1 MDPSMGEKGGGE
13 GVSSPFF
20 QRHEAPAAAAAA
32 EGGGGGGGVNGPEKR
47 TNKRPTPLP
56 PLLQTMK
63 SGEGFDDFS
72 TKKNAF
78 TSTHHITRKYL
89 VSKLRTQTWRIQC
102 PRLPPPPPPSPAS
115 HCQTQ
120 KLPRGEGERNREGER
135 KRERDSKPAWG
146 ERTVRAHAGGEKFC
160 PPLLHSA
167 GGHSKLVVHSGAF
180 RVISPQQVGLPLCP
194 PLPRLLSGMKYTLR
208 HQGKGG

>member
-1 MDPSMGEKGGGE
+1 
-13 GVSSPFF
+13 
-20 QRHEAPAAAAAA
+20 
-32 EGGGGGGGVNGPEKR
+32 
-47 TNKRPTPLP
+47 
-56 PLLQTMK
+56 MK

-72 TKKNAF
+72 TKIKKCF
-78 TSTHHITRKYL
+78 HKYTSHHKKVFGFQIANSNL
-89 VSKLRTQTWRIQC
+89 ANPMPQT
-102 PRLPPPPPPSPAS
+102 PPPSPAS

-180 RVISPQQVGLPLCP
+180 RVISPQQVRLPLCP

>member
-1 MDPSMGEKGGGE
+1 
-13 GVSSPFF
+13 
-20 QRHEAPAAAAAA
+20 
-32 EGGGGGGGVNGPEKR
+32 
-47 TNKRPTPLP
+47 
-56 PLLQTMK
+56 MK

-72 TKKNAF
+72 TKKML
-78 TSTHHITRKYL
+78 SQVHIASQESIWFPNCEL
-89 VSKLRTQTWRIQC
+89 KLGESHA
-102 PRLPPPPPPSPAS
+102 PDSPLPPPSPAS

-180 RVISPQQVGLPLCP
+180 RVISPQQVRLPLCP
-194 PLPRLLSGMKYTLR
+194 PLPGLLSGMKYTLR